1 MPWPAPAWHKHR
13 WPAARPPNS
22 TFLDSLQSDD
32 LEIEVVVRKHLLR
45 PDLFRRETL
54 EFLVAFQGTPDHT
67 AERFADLTREH
78 LIFVRIV
85 LERWE
90 FHNPS

>member
-1 MPWPAPAWHKHR
+1 
-13 WPAARPPNS
+13 
-22 TFLDSLQSDD
+22 
-32 LEIEVVVRKHLLR
+32 
-45 PDLFRRETL
+45 LFRRETL